1 METTDTKIGVNR
13 TTDAD
18 NLHLDDDEGT
28 IRVIEEDLSR
38 TKSDEADANDED
50 TTSNTVSGIIHELKN
65 LTRISPSTSACSV
78 IDCEME
84 SSKFSVLEMQKS

>member
-1 METTDTKIGVNR
+1 METTDTKIEVNR

-38 TKSDEADANDED
+38 TKSDEADVNDED
-50 TTSNTVSGIIHELKN
+50 TTSNTVSGIIHELIARWKA
-65 LTRISPSTSACSV
+65 PSLC
-78 IDCEME
+78 
-84 SSKFSVLEMQKS
+84 